1 MNVFLL
7 MVALAAPVEAP
18 KAGLHEAAA
27 APAAVASVSACP
39 EGVAVQAAVAT
50 ASECPEGAA
59 VQAAVATASECPE
72 GAAVQAAVASA
83 PECPEGIAVVKTE
96 ANDPLLGEAKAER
109 EAAPGWIG
117 VFPQPDM
124 KSACDLAEAYA
135 QGRFLSA
142 PWSARRRL
150 EAARIRGDEDEAR
163 RIEAMMDTLVVEAL
177 ATEGP

>member
-1 MNVFLL
+1 MNVFLF

-50 ASECPEGAA
+50 ASECPEG
-59 VQAAVATASECPE
+59 
-72 GAAVQAAVASA
+72 
-83 PECPEGIAVVKTE
+83 IAVVKTE
-96 ANDPLLGEAKAER
+96 AKDPLLGEAKAER

-117 VFPQPDM
+117 VFPQPDT

-135 QGRFLSA
+135 HGRFLSA

>member
-18 KAGLHEAAA
+18 KAGLH
-27 APAAVASVSACP
+27 
-39 EGVAVQAAVAT
+39 
-50 ASECPEGAA
+50 
-59 VQAAVATASECPE
+59 
-72 GAAVQAAVASA
+72 
-83 PECPEGIAVVKTE
+83 
-96 ANDPLLGEAKAER
+96 
-109 EAAPGWIG
+109 
-117 VFPQPDM
+117 
-124 KSACDLAEAYA
+124 EAYA

-163 RIEAMMDTLVVEAL
+163 RIETMMDTLVVEAL